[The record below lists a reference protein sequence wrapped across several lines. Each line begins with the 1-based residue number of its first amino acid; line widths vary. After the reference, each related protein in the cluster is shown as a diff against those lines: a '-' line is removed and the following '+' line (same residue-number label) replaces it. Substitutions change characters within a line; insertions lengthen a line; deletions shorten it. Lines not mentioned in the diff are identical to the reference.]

1 MQVYVF
7 SQFHLDSDDFLIY
20 TKAINAEREVFS
32 MKTLGYYNGTIGEL
46 DTLTVP
52 FNDRVHFFGD
62 GVYEATLARNFN
74 IFALDEHIDRLYRS
88 ASMVD
93 IKIRETK
100 EEMKAILCDLV
111 KKLDDGDQLVYWQV
125 TRGTQV
131 RNHTYPSDMLGN
143 LWVVLKPGKL
153 KDAHTPVS
161 AITAPDTRFFHCNI
175 KTLNL
180 LPAVLYAQRAES
192 QGVYESILYREG
204 GRVTECSHSNV
215 HIITNEGKF
224 KTAPCDNLIL
234 PGIARAHLIKACISL
249 GIEVDE
255 TPFTLEEMM
264 NAAEVIISSSTAP
277 FRHCV
282 NIDGKS
288 VGGRAPEIVD
298 KLRNFVI
305 DEFMK
310 ATD

>member
-1 MQVYVF
+1 MQALYF
-7 SQFHLDSDDFLIY
+7 FDLILTMRY
-20 TKAINAEREVFS
+20 FYYILKVQSEESEEFS
-32 MKTLGYYNGTIGEL
+32 MKTLGYYNGTVGEL
-46 DTLTVP
+46 DKLTVP

-62 GVYEATLARNFN
+62 GVYEATLARNYT
-74 IFALDEHIDRLYRS
+74 IYALDEHIDRLYRS
-88 ASMVD
+88 AGLVD

-100 EEMKAILCDLV
+100 EEMKSILCELV
-111 KKLDDGDQLVYWQV
+111 KMLDDGDQFVYWQV
-125 TRGTQV
+125 TRGTQA
-131 RNHTYPSDMLGN
+131 RNHTYPEDMVGN

-153 KDAHTPVS
+153 KDAYAPVS
-161 AITAPDTRFFHCNI
+161 AVTAPDTRFFHCNI

-215 HIITNEGKF
+215 HIITKEGKF

-234 PGIARAHLIKACISL
+234 PGIARAHLIRACGAL

-255 TPFTLEEMM
+255 TAFSLDEMM
-264 NAAEVIISSSTAP
+264 DAAEVIISSSTAP
-277 FRHCV
+277 FKLCN

-288 VGGRAPEIVD
+288 VGGYAPEKVD
-298 KLRNFVI
+298 MLRNYVI
-305 DEFMK
+305 EEFMA
-310 ATD
+310 ATE